1 MDITILDHF
10 KESLWQSEDK
20 RYIVEQGGA
29 GSGKAV
35 PLTTKVITPDG
46 YKLMGDIKIGDFV
59 CNTYGEVSQVINKWD
74 NTSRRIYTFTF
85 EDGRTIECADNHQ
98 WVYSVNGGYFIE
110 GNTRDISNALREGDV
125 YIPLPDPVYFENP
138 PEDVLPAL
146 QGIILGLDKDMKQ
159 DEISNIK
166 KEDLIKYGI
175 VKENGKV
182 IRNLP
187 TKYQRM
193 SQKDRILLI
202 YGFFAVCGSYDKE
215 SSWITLQIKS
225 QSVAKKVRSIIWSL
239 GGICHLRYSHINGK
253 YNLKFDFQDERIKLT
268 ILSDKI
274 EQNEIEY
281 IQHQPPIG
289 LRLVSVEYKA
299 NEPCQCI
306 QVDQADH
313 LYMIDDYIVTHNSA
327 QICQRLCYLFLTREN
342 MAFAV
347 VRSTMPALTRSV
359 YLGDPSIYKTLSD
372 WGIPVNSWLNKTEA
386 TLRNP
391 INGSVMYF
399 IGLDDPE
406 KIKSMN
412 LNYIFIEE
420 ATEINAD
427 KWAQLNTR
435 LRRYNPYGKN
445 QMYIAYN
452 PISYYNW
459 VVQMFVA
466 NPDPLIKEDSVV
478 HFSNFTQNPF
488 VSLENVR
495 GWFARAQQDES
506 YYRTYIIG
514 MPGQPLGL
522 IYPNIHFTPS
532 STWPEQVWDQKP
544 YYGID
549 WGFIDP
555 MVLTECRDYDGK
567 IYVRCLFYKTKT
579 NTKDFLDYMDSLKIS
594 KTQNIYYDSAD
605 AERGSLLLQ
614 RGYTGFKAKK
624 DILAGISYVKG
635 FDIIVDSQG
644 EFAEDQM
651 NEVKAFAW
659 QTDPDDSSK
668 FIEKP
673 EEGNEHFC
681 DALRYPI
688 VTEHMYNRNYGVASF
703 DMDSVEDRL
712 RKGGIYMPEVKEKR
726 YEVY

>member
-1 MDITILDHF
+1 MTDITILDHF

-20 RYIVEQGGA
+20 RYIVEQGGQ

-35 PLTTKVITPDG
+35 PLDTKVITPDG
-46 YKLMGDIKIGDFV
+46 YKLMGDIEIGDYV
-59 CNTYGEVSQVINKWD
+59 CNTYGGVSQVVNKWD
-74 NTSRRIYTFTF
+74 NTSRRIYKITF
-85 EDGRTIECADNHQ
+85 EDGREIKCADNHQ
-98 WVYSVNGGYFIE
+98 WLFQGPDGQFTE
-110 GNTRDISNALREGDV
+110 GNTRDLANAFRIEDV
-125 YIPLPDPVYFENP
+125 YLPLPKPVFFENP
-138 PEDVLPAL
+138 PSDVLPVL
-146 QGIILGLDKDMKQ
+146 LGILLGLYRDIKQ
-159 DEISNIK
+159 EDISNISK
-166 KEDLIKYGI
+166 DDLLKYGI

-182 IRNLP
+182 VSNIPKR
-187 TKYQRM
+187 YMRM
-193 SQKDRILLI
+193 SYKDRVQFLSGLF
-202 YGFFAVCGSYDKE
+202 GTCGEFHEETQTIS
-215 SSWITLQIKS
+215 LQIKT
-225 QSVAKKVRSIIWSL
+225 QPIAKRVRSIIWSL
-239 GGICHLRYSHINGK
+239 GGICEMRYSYLNGK
-253 YNLKFDFQDERIKLT
+253 YNLKFNFADESIKED
-268 ILSDKI
+268 ILYEQI
-274 EQNEIEY
+274 ETHEIDY
-281 IQHQPPIG
+281 IQRNLPIG
-289 LRLVSVEYKA
+289 LKVTDITYCGEER
-299 NEPCQCI
+299 CQCI
-306 QVDQADH
+306 QVDQIDH
-313 LYMIDDYIVTHNSA
+313 LYLIDDYIVTHNSA
-327 QICQRLCYLFLTREN
+327 QICQRFCYLFLTRED

-372 WGIPVNSWLNKTEA
+372 WGIPINNWLNKTEA
-386 TLRNP
+386 TIRNP

-412 LNYIFIEE
+412 LNYVFIEE

-478 HFSNFTQNPF
+478 HFSNFTQNPY

-495 GWFARAQQDES
+495 GWFARAQQDEN

-522 IYPNIHFTPS
+522 IYPNVHFTPH
-532 STWPEQVWDQKP
+532 STWPNEIWEQKP

-555 MVLTECRDYDGK
+555 MVLVECRDYDGK
-567 IYVRCLFYKTKT
+567 IYVICKYYKTKT
-579 NTKDFLDYMDSLKIS
+579 NTKEFLKFMEDSKIS
-594 KTQNIYYDSAD
+594 KVQNIYYDSAD
-605 AERGSLLLQ
+605 AERGNLLLNQ
-614 RGYTGFKAKK
+614 GYTGFKAKK
-624 DILAGISYVKG
+624 DINAGISYVKG

-644 EFAEDQM
+644 EFAQDAMDEI
-651 NEVKAFAW
+651 KSYAW

-673 EEGNEHFC
+673 EEGNDHFC
-681 DALRYPI
+681 DQLRYQI
-688 VTEHMYNRNYGVASF
+688 VTDHMYNRNYGVASLDF
-703 DMDSVEDRL
+703 DSINDRL
-712 RKGGIYMPEVKEKR
+712 RKSGIYIQEDTNN
-726 YEVY
+726 

>member
-1 MDITILDHF
+1 MMNITILDHF
-10 KESLWQSEDK
+10 KESLWESEDK
-20 RYIVEQGGA
+20 RFIVEQGGA

-35 PLTTKVITPDG
+35 PLSTKIVTPDG
-46 YKLMGDIKIGDFV
+46 FKTMGDIKIGDFV
-59 CNTYGEVSQVINKWD
+59 CNTDGSISQVVNKWD
-74 NTSRRIYTFTF
+74 NSSRRIYTFTF

-98 WVYSVNGGYFIE
+98 WLYSTGDNFVE
-110 GNTRDISNALREGDV
+110 GNTRDVANALREGDV
-125 YIPLPDPVYFENP
+125 YLPLPQPVFFENP

-146 QGIILGLDKDMKQ
+146 QGIVLGLETLKQ
-159 DEISNIK
+159 EDISNIK
-166 KEDLIKYGI
+166 KEDLIKFGI
-175 VKENGKV
+175 VKENGKI
-182 IRNLP
+182 IRNI
-187 TKYQRM
+187 TGKYQRM
-193 SQKDRILLI
+193 SSKDRILLI
-202 YGFFAVCGSYDKE
+202 YGLFAVCGTYDDE
-215 SSWITLQIKS
+215 TGHITLQIKS
-225 QSVAKKVRSIIWSL
+225 QPIAKKVRSIVWSL
-239 GGICHLRYSHINGK
+239 GGICHMRFSHITGK
-253 YNLKFDFQDERIKLT
+253 YNLKMDFQDEQIKLF
-268 ILSDKI
+268 IMQDKI
-274 EQNEIEY
+274 EQGEIKY
-281 IQHQPPIG
+281 APRSPPIG
-289 LRLVSVEYKA
+289 LRLLTVEYKD

-306 QVDQADH
+306 QVDQKDH
-313 LYMIDDYIVTHNSA
+313 LYLIDDYIVTHNSA
-327 QICQRLCYLFLTREN
+327 QICQRLCYLFLTRDD

-372 WGIPVNSWLNKTEA
+372 WGVPVNSWLNKTEA

-435 LRRYNPYGKN
+435 LRRQNPYGKN

-506 YYRTYIIG
+506 YYRTYIVG

-522 IYPNIHFTPS
+522 IYPNIIFTPS
-532 STWPEQVWDQKP
+532 STWPQEVWDQKP

-567 IYVRCLFYKTKT
+567 IYVRCLFYKTKV

-594 KTQNIYYDSAD
+594 KMSSIYYDSAD
-605 AERGSLLLQ
+605 AERGDLLLK
-614 RGYTGFKAKK
+614 RNYTGFKAKK

-635 FDIIVDSQG
+635 FEIIVDSQG

-651 NEVKAFAW
+651 NEVRAFAW

-681 DALRYPI
+681 DSLRYQI
-688 VTEHMYNRNYGVASF
+688 VTEHVYDRNFSVASF
-703 DMDSVEDRL
+703 DAYDIEEKL
-712 RKGGIYMPEVKEKR
+712 RKSGIYMGEDGTR
-726 YEVY
+726 G